1 MSAPT
6 SSSRRATLGALGLY
20 LALSGFYF
28 ALPLAG
34 DLRDHAIAADQLDS
48 SAYMWFLAWW
58 PHAIGDGLGAIRT
71 EHVFVPE
78 GYNLAWT
85 TALPG
90 PSMVLAP
97 LTLALGPLATWNA
110 IMLVGPALAAWT
122 AFLLCRELTG
132 ATLPA
137 LAGGYL
143 FGFSPYILGNVQGSP
158 NLVLVWLLPLL
169 VLLVVRHARGTL
181 GGRAFVVSMALALAF
196 QFLTSTEVLAMT
208 AVFGGLTLVTAW
220 LVLRE
225 WRARLLETLKLLAVA
240 SAAAVIVVSPL
251 LWYMLFEPYTVP
263 EQALKSFPADLL
275 SWVVPS
281 SYIAL
286 ATGHDPGDGP
296 SYATGFGYL
305 GVPLALLLVLFA
317 VDGFRRPAARVVL
330 VALAATAVASL
341 GTRLQVGGED
351 TGIPMPWAVLSGLP
365 GLEYAIPVRFAGFT
379 FLAAA
384 VAMAMWLSWRGGL
397 PRWGLALVA
406 IAFVLP
412 NVGNAIWRTPS
423 ADPPLIADGGYR
435 DLLAGEDRVLTVP
448 AWGPNMRWQANADFD
463 FELAAGYLGAFPES
477 YLRYP
482 IWQTL
487 LSGQLIPDY
496 EAELR
501 RFVRDKGV
509 TAVLVEEGAGEP
521 WDELFGS
528 LGVRPREAG
537 GMLLY
542 RLAPPPG
549 ETARVRY
556 DRQPR

>member
-1 MSAPT
+1 MSAPM
-6 SSSRRATLGALGLY
+6 SSSRRATFGALGLY
-20 LALSGFYF
+20 FAVSAFYF
-28 ALPLAG
+28 ALPLGA

-48 SAYMWFLAWW
+48 SAYMWFFAWW
-58 PHAIGDGLGAIRT
+58 PDAIGQGLGAIHT

-85 TALPG
+85 TAMPG

-97 LTLALGPLATWNA
+97 LTLAFGPLATWNA
-110 IMLVGPALAAWT
+110 IMLIGPALTAWT

-143 FGFSPYILGNVQGSP
+143 FGFSPYVLGNVQGSP
-158 NLVLVWLLPLL
+158 NLVLVWVLPLL
-169 VLLVVRHARGTL
+169 VLLVVRHARGKL
-181 GGRAFVVSMALALAF
+181 GGRAFVVLMASALAF

-208 AVFGGLTLVTAW
+208 GVFGGLTLVTAY
-220 LVLRE
+220 LLLRD
-225 WRARLLETLKLLAVA
+225 WRTRLLETVKLLVVA
-240 SAAAVIVVSPL
+240 SLAAVILVSPL
-251 LWYMLFEPYTVP
+251 VYHMLFEPYTAP

-281 SYIAL
+281 SYIGL
-286 ATGHDPGDGP
+286 ATGHDAGDGP
-296 SYATGFGYL
+296 SYATGFAYL

-317 VDGFRRPAARVVL
+317 VDGYRRPAARVVL
-330 VALAATAVASL
+330 VALAVTAVASL

-351 TGIPMPWAVLSGLP
+351 TGIPMPWAILSGLP
-365 GLEYAIPVRFAGFT
+365 GLEYAIPVRFTSFT

-384 VAMAMWLSWRGGL
+384 VAMAMWLSWGGGL
-397 PRWGLALVA
+397 RRWGLALVA

-423 ADPPLIADGGYR
+423 ADPALIADGGYR
-435 DLLAGEDRVLTVP
+435 ALLDANDRVLTVP
-448 AWGPNMRWQANADFD
+448 AWGPNMRWQANAEFD
-463 FELAAGYLGAFPES
+463 FKLAAGYLGAFPES
-477 YLRYP
+477 YTRYP

-487 LSGQLIPDY
+487 LSGQLIPGY

-509 TAVLVEEGAGEP
+509 TAVLVEAGAGEP
-521 WDELFGS
+521 WGELFGT
-528 LGVRPREAG
+528 LGVRPRRAG

-549 ETARVRY
+549 QRALVRY

>member
-20 LALSGFYF
+20 LALSAFFF

-48 SAYMWFLAWW
+48 SAYMWFFAWW
-58 PHAIGDGLGAIRT
+58 PDALGDGLSAIHT
-71 EHVFVPE
+71 EDVFVPE

-85 TALPG
+85 TAMPG

-97 LTLALGPLATWNA
+97 LTLAFGPLATWNA
-110 IMLVGPALAAWT
+110 IMLIGPALAAWT

-143 FGFSPYILGNVQGSP
+143 FGFSPYMLGNVQGSP

-169 VLLVVRHARGTL
+169 VLLVVRHARGKL
-181 GGRAFVVSMALALAF
+181 GGRAFVVAMTLALAF

-208 AVFGGLTLVTAW
+208 GLFGGLTLVAAW
-220 LVLRE
+220 LLLPE
-225 WRARLLETLKLLAVA
+225 WRTRLVETLKLLVVA
-240 SAAAVIVVSPL
+240 SVAAVILVSPL

-281 SYIAL
+281 SYIGL
-286 ATGHDPGDGP
+286 ATGHDPGDGH
-296 SYATGFGYL
+296 
-305 GVPLALLLVLFA
+305 
-317 VDGFRRPAARVVL
+317 RRPAARIVL
-330 VALAATAVASL
+330 VALAVTAVASL

-351 TGIPMPWAVLSGLP
+351 TGVPMPWAIFSGLP

-384 VAMAMWLSWRGGL
+384 VALALWLSWRGGAW
-397 PRWGLALVA
+397 RWGLALLA

-435 DLLAGEDRVLTVP
+435 ALLDEEDRVLTVP
-448 AWGPNMRWQANADFD
+448 AWGPNMRWQANTAFD
-463 FELAAGYLGAFPES
+463 FKLAAGYLGAFPES
-477 YLRYP
+477 YARYP

-487 LSGQLIPDY
+487 LSGRLIPDY

-509 TAVLVEEGAGEP
+509 TAVLVQAGAGEP
-521 WDELFGS
+521 WAQLFGS
-528 LGVRPREAG
+528 LGVRPRQAG

-549 ETARVRY
+549 ETALVRY

>member
-6 SSSRRATLGALGLY
+6 SSSRRATFGALGLY
-20 LALSGFYF
+20 LALSAFYF

-48 SAYMWFLAWW
+48 SAYMWFFAWW
-58 PHAIGDGLGAIRT
+58 PDFIGDGLGAIHT

-85 TALPG
+85 TAMPG

-97 LTLALGPLATWNA
+97 LTLAFGPLTTWNA
-110 IMLVGPALAAWT
+110 IMLIGPALAAWT

-132 ATLPA
+132 AALPA

-143 FGFSPYILGNVQGSP
+143 FGFSPYMLGNVQGSP

-169 VLLVVRHARGTL
+169 VLLVVLHARGKL

-208 AVFGGLTLVTAW
+208 AVFGGLTLIAAYLW
-220 LVLRE
+220 LRE
-225 WRARLLETLKLLAVA
+225 WRMQLLETLELLVLASVA
-240 SAAAVIVVSPL
+240 AIVLVSPL
-251 LWYMLFEPYTVP
+251 LYYMLFEPYTVP

-281 SYIAL
+281 SYIGL

-296 SYATGFGYL
+296 AYATGFGYL

-317 VDGFRRPAARVVL
+317 VEGFRRPAARVVL

-351 TGIPMPWAVLSGLP
+351 TGIPMPWAILSGLP

-384 VAMAMWLSWRGGL
+384 VALALWLSWRGGRW
-397 PRWGLALVA
+397 RWGLALLA
-406 IAFVLP
+406 IVFVLP

-423 ADPPLIADGGYR
+423 ADPALIADGGYR
-435 DLLAGEDRVLTVP
+435 DVLGEEDRVLTVP

-463 FELAAGYLGAFPES
+463 FKLAAGYLGAFPES
-477 YLRYP
+477 YTRYP
-482 IWQTL
+482 IWETL
-487 LSGQLIPDY
+487 LSGRLIPDY
-496 EAELR
+496 EEELR

-509 TAVLVEEGAGEP
+509 TAVLVQEGAGEP
-521 WDELFGS
+521 WDELFGT
-528 LGVRPREAG
+528 LGVRPQEVG
-537 GMLLY
+537 GMQLY
-542 RLAPPPG
+542 RLRPLRSPASMTKPN
-549 ETARVRY
+549 AR
-556 DRQPR
+556 